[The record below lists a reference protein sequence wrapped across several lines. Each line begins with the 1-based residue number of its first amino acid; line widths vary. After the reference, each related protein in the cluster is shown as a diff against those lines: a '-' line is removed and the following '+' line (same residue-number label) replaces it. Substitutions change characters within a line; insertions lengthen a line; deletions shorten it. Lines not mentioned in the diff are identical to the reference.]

1 MKPLPRWAD
10 LILLPFINLCTAFF
24 VCGIV
29 VYIIGENPW
38 EALLVMLKG
47 AFIYPG
53 SLGYT
58 LYYTTNFIFTGLA
71 VATAFHAKLFN
82 IGGEGQAYVGSLG
95 ILLATA
101 LFAPFL
107 PAVFV
112 VLLCII
118 CSAMVGAAWAFIP
131 GYLQAKRGSHVV
143 ITTIMFNFLA
153 SSLMVYLLAGPLI
166 QLGQQSPQSDLIPE
180 SAQLASFETFL
191 GLFGVDIAS
200 SPLNL
205 SFVLALLALFV
216 FWVLIWKTRLG
227 YEIRAV
233 GKNQDAANYAG
244 INVPKIIIITMTISG
259 AFAGLLAVNEVMGVQ
274 HRAIPESAQLAS
286 FETFLGL
293 FGVDIASSPLNL
305 SFVLALLALFVF
317 WVLIWKTRLGYEIR
331 AVGKNQDAANYAGIN
346 VPKII
351 IITMTISGAFA
362 GLLAVNEVMGV
373 QHRAILNFTAGYGFT
388 GIAVALMGRNHP
400 VGIFFAS
407 LLFGALFQGGAE
419 LDFEFQSITRD
430 MVLLIQGMIILFSGA
445 LAYMFNPALS
455 KVFSRI
461 TKNGANDD

>member
-1 MKPLPRWAD
+1 LSVIKPLPRWAD

-38 EALLVMLKG
+38 DALMVMLKG

-95 ILLATA
+95 VLLAAAIFAQYLPSLLVIILCIFCSA
-101 LFAPFL
+101 LF
-107 PAVFV
+107 
-112 VLLCII
+112 
-118 CSAMVGAAWAFIP
+118 GAAWAIIP
-131 GYLQAKRGSHVV
+131 GYLQAKRGSHIV

-153 SSLMVYLLAGPLI
+153 SSLMVWLLSGILMEK
-166 QLGQQSPQSDLIPE
+166 GQQSPQSNLLHE
-180 SAQLASFETFL
+180 SIRLPKVQDAFEFL
-191 GLFGVDIAS
+191 GLNISS
-200 SPLNL
+200 SPMNL
-205 SFVLALLALFV
+205 SFIVALIALLLF
-216 FWVLIWKTRLG
+216 WILIWKTRLG

-274 HRAIPESAQLAS
+274 NR
-286 FETFLGL
+286 
-293 FGVDIASSPLNL
+293 V
-305 SFVLALLALFVF
+305 
-317 WVLIWKTRLGYEIR
+317 
-331 AVGKNQDAANYAGIN
+331 
-346 VPKII
+346 
-351 IITMTISGAFA
+351 
-362 GLLAVNEVMGV
+362 
-373 QHRAILNFTAGYGFT
+373 ILNYTAGYGFT

-400 VGIFFAS
+400 IGIFFAS
-407 LLFGALFQGGAE
+407 LLFGVLFQGGTE

-430 MVLLIQGMIILFSGA
+430 MVLLIQGLIILFSGA
-445 LAYMFNPALS
+445 LAYMYNPTVSKIFNKIEKRS
-455 KVFSRI
+455 K
-461 TKNGANDD
+461 KNG